1 MKKLLIIGALAT
13 CSLIIT
19 AQPAAAFDVAKV
31 KVVFSD
37 TINKDCLQPEGFDP
51 LLACFINSYEKWE
64 GNAALVVQPTI
75 YLRTGIAPQLLPYA
89 FMRSMGDYALSSLSD
104 QELLKVFNPLPGVL
118 KNTGVRA
125 AATSAFA
132 QWALGGT
139 VTPAQAEFF
148 KKTIAR

>member
-1 MKKLLIIGALAT
+1 MKKILITALAGAT
-13 CSLIIT
+13 LIIT
-19 AQPAAAFDVAKV
+19 AQPAAALDLSKV

-51 LLACFINSYEKWE
+51 ALACFINSYEKWNGTE
-64 GNAALVVQPTI
+64 ALIVKPTI

-89 FMRSMGDYALSSLSD
+89 FMRSMGEYALSSYSD
-104 QELLKVFNPLPGVL
+104 QELLKVFNPLPATL
-118 KNTGVRA
+118 KTVGVRSP
-125 AATSAFA
+125 ATNAFA

-148 KKTIAR
+148 KKALAK